1 MKFDDSVHVVINP
14 ILHRGQKISLFLY
27 VLFHIIL
34 QFYGRQRQKD
44 NIDIHMTGYHVSF
57 RFLWLARAL
66 REHQEDSPRQGQ
78 VREIEKASTA
88 RKEGEKKG
96 SS

>member
-14 ILHRGQKISLFLY
+14 ILHRGQKIFLY
-27 VLFHIIL
+27 ILFHIIL

-44 NIDIHMTGYHVSF
+44 NIDVHMTGYHVSF
-57 RFLWLARAL
+57 RFLRLARAL
-66 REHQEDSPRQGQ
+66 GEHQEDSPRQGQ